1 MRILFAG
8 DCISSDSLFSIG
20 KDLEE
25 YVSNHDYKIIN
36 FEAPVKQDEKPIIKA
51 GPNLCNSE
59 NIIGRLKNYGFNV
72 AALANNHIMDFC
84 VSALKNT
91 KKILKSNDIESFGAG
106 ISFEETYSPFLIENK
121 DEKIAIFNLCQ
132 AEFGVMKTSRSKAG
146 YAWINHWSINTR
158 IKQLKESGYKIIIY
172 AHAGIEDEEFVLP
185 EWRYRYHE
193 LIDCGANCIIANHPH
208 IFQGVELYKGKVI
221 AYSLGNFYFPK
232 DSMNDDWTTSL
243 IASIDTKNIEN
254 ISFRFVKFNKES
266 INFYKNNE
274 IQALF
279 EKRCSYL
286 NNEDLIEKYAD
297 ELADSTYNRYYKSY
311 YENLMPH
318 TIRHI
323 IKNKIKKFL
332 IGKTELG
339 LNETMLLHN
348 IQIESHRWCVERYL
362 YNKNCENNNF
372 FVSRK

>member
-1 MRILFAG
+1 MKILFAG
-8 DCISSDSLFSIG
+8 DCVSSGSVFSME

-25 YVSNHDYKIIN
+25 YISKHDYKIIN
-36 FEAPVKQDEKPIIKA
+36 FEAPIKQDDEKPIIKA

-59 NIIGRLKNYGFNV
+59 NIIGCLKSYGFNV
-72 AALANNHIMDFC
+72 VALANNHIMDFG

-91 KKILKSNDIESFGAG
+91 RKILKDNSIKSFGAG
-106 ISFEETYSPFLIENK
+106 FSFEETYSPFFIETE

-132 AEFGVMKTSRSKAG
+132 AEFGVMKTSHLKAG

-158 IKQLKESGYKIIIY
+158 IKQLKELGYKIIIY

-193 LIDCGANCIIANHPH
+193 LIDCGADCIIANHPH
-208 IFQGVELYKGKVI
+208 IFQGVELYKGKTI

-232 DSMNDDWTTSL
+232 DFMNNDWSTSL

-254 ISFRFVKFNKES
+254 ISFRFVKFSKES

-274 IQALF
+274 IQVLF
-279 EKRCSYL
+279 EKRCSYV
-286 NNEDLIEKYAD
+286 NNEELVAQYAD
-297 ELADSTYNRYYKSY
+297 KLAESTYNRYYKSY

-318 TIRHI
+318 TIKQM
-323 IKNKIKKFL
+323 IKNQIKKVLF
-332 IGKTELG
+332 GKTEVE

-362 YNKNCENNNF
+362 YNKNCKINNF
-372 FVSRK
+372 FCE